1 MKVYKYSEYSLNSS
15 MAQDLLDSL
24 LPFLKEEVKGEI
36 PNYKK
41 IEEKIIRDLK
51 LNASLIMTFGVGIGA
66 FYPIVE
72 KLMNNMNISSIEMTL
87 DKVVLLTIAAISII
101 YLEEKK
107 SKNEDK
113 LRKDCKSML
122 EELKMMGIGNG
133 IVKKLIEAFKSI
145 KNVFSIII
153 KHFGAV
159 VGGFM
164 DMFSYTGLLIPV
176 MNGIMYIIDKYHLT
190 IDTMI
195 QNFIGVG
202 ISVGTIIAKHGIID
216 IIDRLRDRF
225 PINKKKIISEIETPI
240 VQKIGDIRFG
250 DSEVNQD
257 GDLIKE
263 Q

>member
-1 MKVYKYSEYSLNSS
+1 MKVYRYNEYSLNNS

-24 LPFLKEEVKGEI
+24 VPFLNEDAGDVSK
-36 PNYKK
+36 YKRF
-41 IEEKIIRDLK
+41 EEKVVKDLK
-51 LNASLIMTFGVGIGA
+51 LNASLITTFGAGIGA
-66 FYPIVE
+66 FYPIVD
-72 KLMNNMNISSIEMTL
+72 KLMTNMNIGSIDLTP

-107 SKNEDK
+107 SNDEV

-133 IVKKLIEAFKSI
+133 IVKKLIEALKSI
-145 KNVFSIII
+145 KNIFSIIS
-153 KHFGAV
+153 KHIGAV

-164 DMFSYTGLLIPV
+164 DMFAYTGLLIPV
-176 MNGIMYIIDKYHLT
+176 MNGIMYIIGKYELT

-195 QNFIGVG
+195 QNFVGLSIG
-202 ISVGTIIAKHGIID
+202 VGTIIAKHGIID
-216 IIDRLRDRF
+216 IIKNLKGRF
-225 PINKKKIISEIETPI
+225 SIDKKKVASEIETPI
-240 VQKIGDIRFG
+240 IQKIGDVQFG
-250 DSEVNQD
+250 DSEVSQD